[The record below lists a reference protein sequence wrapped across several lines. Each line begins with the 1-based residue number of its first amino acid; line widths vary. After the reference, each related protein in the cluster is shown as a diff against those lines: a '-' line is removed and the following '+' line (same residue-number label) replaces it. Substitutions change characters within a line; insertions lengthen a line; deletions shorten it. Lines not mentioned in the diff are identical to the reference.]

1 MKKNKQTNKYVW
13 LAHILTQLRLLDP
26 YFCSLRWVFRITKH
40 LLDIIDILVL
50 LQVSLWAML
59 KVNVKFKLKLFNLG
73 WFEISFFSST

>member
-1 MKKNKQTNKYVW
+1 MLL
-13 LAHILTQLRLLDP
+13 LAPFGRSAAI
-26 YFCSLRWVFRITKH
+26 RITKY

-73 WFEISFFSST
+73 WFEISFVS